1 MGKLAGSISLLN
13 DDELEDIHKNSL
25 RILQE
30 IGFNIPNDEIISML
44 EKNNCQIDKKTR
56 VVKIDPSLIEKA
68 LKDVPKDF
76 SAIPVLEK
84 NRIDFNNG
92 DLKLTMDTTPDIIE
106 LSENRKRRGKLE
118 DTLKGIVIGNYLK
131 NIDTVSAYC
140 LPDDVPPKVADIICY
155 RSLFT
160 YSRKPVATWI
170 YSSESAD
177 YILEMA
183 KIVYGGS
190 EGLKKHKPISYFSES
205 ISPLRFAPHTLE
217 IMIKFAKYGLP
228 IFLGPMVTA
237 GGSGPATLAGAISLQ
252 NAEVLMGVVI
262 IHLLNPEQ
270 PVAHA
275 GLSHLLDMRT
285 GLCSY
290 GSPEQILLSVG
301 ITQMAKKY
309 GIACGCNVH
318 ISDSNCCDFQRG
330 YEAAAGAF
338 FALAAGAEM
347 LSIYG
352 YGPMGAVGSG
362 VGLSLEQM
370 LIDDEGLSYLSRIR
384 KGFEVNENTLAF
396 DIVKKVGIG
405 GTFLPEEHT
414 LKNFRKEHW
423 EWDLFLRQNYSNWNR
438 DGSRDILYRAK
449 KKLDRILE
457 KEFPP
462 EPLLDDKIVK
472 ELKALEDEAIM
483 KLSGEVEY
491 IK

>member
-30 IGFNIPNDEIISML
+30 IGFNIPNDEIISLL
-44 EKNNCQIDKKTR
+44 EKNNCQVDHKTR
-56 VVKIDPSLIEKA
+56 VAKIDPSLIEKA
-68 LKDVPKDF
+68 LKEVPKDF
-76 SAIPVLEK
+76 STVPVLEK

-140 LPDDVPPKVADIICY
+140 LPDDVPPKAADIICY
-155 RSLFT
+155 RNLFT

-217 IMIKFAKYGLP
+217 IMVKFAKYCLP

-330 YEAAAGAF
+330 YEAAAGAS

-370 LIDDEGLSYLSRIR
+370 LVDDEGLSYLSRIR
-384 KGFEVNENTLAF
+384 KGFEVNENTLALNVIKEVGYKSNYITHPHTLQNYKNEQEIF
-396 DIVKKVGIG
+396 DIFDRDFGQSWENKGSKSILDNAHDKVNKI
-405 GTFLPEEHT
+405 
-414 LKNFRKEHW
+414 LKNNKKTIV
-423 EWDLFLRQNYSNWNR
+423 N
-438 DGSRDILYRAK
+438 SRLISKINNMFK
-449 KKLDRILE
+449 KYI
-457 KEFPP
+457 
-462 EPLLDDKIVK
+462 DKF
-472 ELKALEDEAIM
+472 
-483 KLSGEVEY
+483 
-491 IK
+491 